1 MQLINKTNKIENLFI
16 NIIYNIKMLFL
27 IKNLAS
33 KNKICVKLKT
43 YNYINNI
50 DAINITKTTK
60 TIHPSLDEVRLLFVE
75 FVANFKLVPMNELK
89 ILLPFLEF
97 LRQGSNLRLAIFV

>member
-1 MQLINKTNKIENLFI
+1 
-16 NIIYNIKMLFL
+16 MLFL

-43 YNYINNI
+43 YNYIN
-50 DAINITKTTK
+50 AINITKTTK
-60 TIHPSLDEVRLLFVE
+60 TIHPSLDEVRLLCVE